1 LRRAAAQPLF
11 NQEVEETKRMST
23 RPIQIIVLLAFVG
36 SCLWGCA
43 GPTKAGLEARANAR
57 ERLNRVNARLS
68 YDQAR
73 QAFEAGQFD
82 KAAQEVKTAMRLH
95 PDWAEYRV
103 LEGRIHLETHRLE
116 MAADSFE
123 EALQLEPGNAE
134 AHYYYGIVYQR
145 WSEDDDAHDHY
156 MAAYEM
162 DPGNVGYLLAA
173 AESMVALRQLD
184 AAERLLQ
191 DKISYFEHNSAMH
204 HLLAQISMLQ
214 DDPETAAALYSEAR
228 RLNPEDN
235 ALLEELAQAQYAAGQ
250 FGECYRSVKELQ
262 ETASRDRTDLHLLE
276 ARCLTFMD
284 ELAEARHLYIELTR
298 LRPTDPDVWIELGSV
313 AWELGDYHRMALC
326 GARVTALAPSRFEG
340 YMLKGIN
347 ERHHG
352 NLSES
357 VMYLKEAA
365 KRSDDVALPHLILGR
380 VYEQIDEP
388 QAAMEAYAA
397 AALAEPTSPE
407 AKALFLDLS
416 ERLEFVATQEPDTAG
431 NE

>member
-1 LRRAAAQPLF
+1 
-11 NQEVEETKRMST
+11 MST
-23 RPIQIIVLLAFVG
+23 RPIQILVLLVFAG
-36 SCLWGCA
+36 SCLWGCN
-43 GPTKAGLEARANAR
+43 GPTRAGLEARAAAR
-57 ERLNRVNARLS
+57 ERLNRVNARLAF
-68 YDQAR
+68 DQAR
-73 QAFEAGQFD
+73 QAFEAGQFEQ
-82 KAAQEVKTAMRLH
+82 ATHEVNTAMRLH

-116 MAADSFE
+116 LAADSFE
-123 EALQLEPGNAE
+123 EALQLEPGNAQ

-145 WSEDDDAHDHY
+145 WSEDEKAHDHY

-184 AAERLLQ
+184 AAERLLK
-191 DKISYFEHNSAMH
+191 DKLAYFEHNAAMH
-204 HLLAQISMLQ
+204 HLLAQIAMLRG
-214 DDPETAAALYSEAR
+214 DPEAAADLYAQAR
-228 RLNPEDN
+228 RLNPENDT
-235 ALLEELAQAQYAAGQ
+235 LLEELAQAQYEAGQ
-250 FGECYRSVKELQ
+250 FSECYRSVKELQ
-262 ETASRDRTDLHLLE
+262 ETTSADRTDLQLLE

-284 ELAEARHLYIELTR
+284 ELAEARHLYLELTR
-298 LRPTDPDVWIELGSV
+298 LRPTDPEVWIELGSV

-326 GARVTALAPSRFEG
+326 GARITALAPNRFEG

-365 KRSDDVALPHLILGR
+365 ERSDDVALPHLILGR
-380 VYEQIDEP
+380 VYEQLNQP

-397 AALAEPTSPE
+397 AALAEPESPE

-416 ERLEFVATQEPDTAG
+416 ERLELVATQEPDTTG